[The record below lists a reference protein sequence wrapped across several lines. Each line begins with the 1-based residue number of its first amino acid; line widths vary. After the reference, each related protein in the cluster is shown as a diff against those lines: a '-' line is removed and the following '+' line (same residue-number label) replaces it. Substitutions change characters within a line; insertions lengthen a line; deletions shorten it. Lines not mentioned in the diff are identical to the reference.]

1 MGRCPTPRKGEAGL
15 RSGRRK
21 ADVHRTSCDLDL
33 PKNSLRSFFCTRP
46 PAFGGH
52 IFRLRYQYAEKPH
65 ESYIIRLNLCVK
77 AANYYKQTLAMEDYN
92 NGI

>member
-1 MGRCPTPRKGEAGL
+1 MLLAVWYADIIWGAAPHPGRAIAL
-15 RSGRRK
+15 HL
-21 ADVHRTSCDLDL
+21 A
-33 PKNSLRSFFCTRP
+33 KNSLRSFFCARS

-52 IFRLRYQYAEKPH
+52 IFRLQYQYAEKPH
-65 ESYIIRLNLCVK
+65 ESYIMRLNLCVK

>member
-1 MGRCPTPRKGEAGL
+1 MGRCPTPRKGEA
-15 RSGRRK
+15 
-21 ADVHRTSCDLDL
+21 ALDL
-33 PKNSLRSFFCTRP
+33 PKNSLCSFFCTRP

-65 ESYIIRLNLCVK
+65 ESYIMRLNLCVK